1 MNFME
6 IFSSS
11 YFIVYLII
19 LNVVTFLVY
28 GLDKW
33 KAKQR
38 KWRIREASL
47 LLLAVLGGSI
57 GAWLG
62 MKVWHHKTQH
72 KKFKYGVPLILLV
85 QIVLLFLCSCSSK
98 QPLVRASEI
107 QPSAVAE
114 HSPSVLLVMYDQEI
128 GKEPLLDAIKKYK
141 ATIKYDYHL
150 ISGMAIQKPDD
161 KTLEETMAFF
171 KKVEGVKTVEYD
183 YVHRLT
189 DPVRPRLE
197 TR

>member
-1 MNFME
+1 ME

-11 YFIVYLII
+11 YFIVYLIA

-28 GLDKW
+28 GLDKL
-33 KAKQR
+33 KAKRR

-62 MKVWHHKTQH
+62 MKVWDHKTQH
-72 KKFKYGVPLILLV
+72 KKFKYGVPLILLL
-85 QIVLLFLCSCSSK
+85 QIVLLLLCSCGSK

-128 GKEPLLDAIKKYK
+128 GKEPLLKAIKKYK
-141 ATIKYDYHL
+141 ATIKYDYHQ

-161 KTLEETMAFF
+161 MTLEETMALF
-171 KKVEGVKTVEYD
+171 KKVNI
-183 YVHRLT
+183 
-189 DPVRPRLE
+189 
-197 TR
+197 